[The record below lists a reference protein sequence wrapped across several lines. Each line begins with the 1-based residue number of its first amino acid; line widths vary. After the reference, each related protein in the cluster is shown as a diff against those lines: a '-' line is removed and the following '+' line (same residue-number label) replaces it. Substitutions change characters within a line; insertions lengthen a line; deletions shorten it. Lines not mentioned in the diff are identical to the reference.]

1 MFVDIEN
8 PKSPLAV
15 ENLLIPYK
23 KGRMVNGVRQPKEKI
38 TRDVCFE
45 ILKSTNYHRNI
56 KDMLLC
62 IADLP
67 ETEQAQFKDVVLAIF
82 DKREQPQEIWQ
93 LGEKLADAH
102 GFVLP
107 QYQYEEHTTYLSSA
121 PERIFTIERNTA
133 YLEMECFDGYDRLLC
148 LSDGTIRLGRVL
160 HAEKILPPI
169 IEAPNSEFIN
179 FFGKEA
185 CDGSRLRK
193 IIVKEGGT
201 VAMTDVNPLPRR
213 VDLTACKR
221 VIIGFYDLKYTKEW
235 KYKPEAL
242 TCSEHDLDLAGENLD
257 FSAFGRVVLERCS
270 VGQDAKIIFRKGAE
284 VNFCG
289 IKDNLPEDIDFSECS
304 EVELDMEDL
313 SYLKNLHFKK
323 GAKVTLKRV
332 KNLPPNLDF
341 SSCSEVNLIG
351 CDLCSQP
358 NLRFKNGAKVK
369 LEKSYNLPNNI
380 DFSECAKVDLN
391 QCDLKEQSQLRFKK
405 GAKVNL
411 AWATN
416 LPPNIDV
423 SECVEVWLSYCDL
436 SGQSRLQFMK
446 GAKAV
451 LSGVTQFPENL
462 DVLPCAEVNF
472 NGSDLERVAQLAFG
486 EGAKVSMLSTCHLP
500 KNVDFSNC
508 AEAEL
513 QSCDLAE
520 QTQLR
525 FRDGAKV
532 SLTDVK
538 NLKNGADFSNCA
550 ELKMVNCDMQELR
563 WLGFRQGAK
572 IYLKDIANF
581 PAGVD
586 FSPCADVFVEKCD
599 FKKLSAIC
607 FGKGTK
613 VNLNFVTRMPAFVD
627 MSECEKI
634 DIYDV
639 LQKGFDNTKTL
650 VLRNKAQVNQF
661 FDVKDEKGD
670 KVRFTE
676 QMNEAQLKEFEA
688 KRNATLQQLKHRS
701 DELRKAALTK
711 HQNQTSDN
719 ENSDKISG
727 SFFSRLFGRGG
738 R

>member
-1 MFVDIEN
+1 MFVDITN

-15 ENLLIPYK
+15 ENILAPYK
-23 KGRMVNGVRQPKEKI
+23 KGRVIRGVRQPKEKI
-38 TRDVCFE
+38 TPDVCLE
-45 ILKSTNYHRNI
+45 ILKSTNYARNI

-62 IADLP
+62 IAELP
-67 ETEQAQFKDVVLAIF
+67 TSEQAQFKEVIIATF
-82 DKREQPQEIWQ
+82 YKREQPQSVVT
-93 LGEKLADAH
+93 LGCQLADAH
-102 GFVLP
+102 GFILP
-107 QYQYEEHTTYLSSA
+107 QSQDEEHPTYLSSA
-121 PERIFTIERNTA
+121 PERILTIERNTGH
-133 YLEMECFDGYDRLLC
+133 LETEYFDGYDRLIC
-148 LSDGTIRLGRVL
+148 WSDNTIRLGRTL
-160 HAEKILPPI
+160 NAEKILPPI

-185 CDGSRLRK
+185 CDGSRLRT
-193 IIVKEGGT
+193 IVVKEGGS
-201 VAMTDVNPLPRR
+201 VVMTDVNPLPKK

-221 VIIGFYDLKYTKEW
+221 VIIGFYDLKYTTEW
-235 KYKPEAL
+235 KYQPNAL
-242 TCSEHDLDLAGENLD
+242 TCSEHDLDLSEENLD

-284 VNFCG
+284 VDFCG
-289 IKDNLPEDIDFSECS
+289 IKDKLPDNIDFSECS
-304 EVELDMEDL
+304 EVALDMDDL
-313 SYLKNLHFKK
+313 SYLKNLCFKN

-332 KNLPPNLDF
+332 KKLPPDIDF
-341 SSCSEVNLIG
+341 SECDEVNLIG
-351 CDLCSQP
+351 CDLCSQS

-369 LEKSYNLPNNI
+369 LEKSYNLPANM
-380 DFSECAKVDLN
+380 DFSKCAEVDLTY
-391 QCDLKEQSQLRFKK
+391 CDLQAQSQLRFKK

-411 AWATN
+411 SRATN
-416 LPPNIDV
+416 LPPNIYV
-423 SECVEVWLSYCDL
+423 SECPEVWLSYCDL
-436 SGQSRLQFMK
+436 SEQSNLQFMK

-451 LSGVTQFPENL
+451 LSGVTSFPENL
-462 DVLPCAEVNF
+462 DVSPCAEVYF
-472 NGSDLERVAQLAFG
+472 NGSDLATINALSFG
-486 EGAKVSMLSTCHLP
+486 EGAVVHMLSAHNLP

-520 QTQLR
+520 QNHLC
-525 FRDGAKV
+525 FMDGARV

-586 FSPCADVFVEKCD
+586 FSPCADVFVEKCE
-599 FKKLSAIC
+599 FKKLSALC
-607 FGKGTK
+607 FGKGAK
-613 VNLNFVTRMPAFVD
+613 VNLNFVTYMPAFVD

-639 LQKGFDNTKTL
+639 LQEGFKNTKTL
-650 VLRNKAQVNQF
+650 LLRSKAQFNQY

-676 QMNEAQLKEFEA
+676 QMDEAQLKEFEA
-688 KRNATLQQLKHRS
+688 KRNATRQQLKQRS
-701 DELRKAALTK
+701 DELRKAALNAT
-711 HQNQTSDN
+711 QNETFDN
-719 ENSDKISG
+719 EAKDKSSG

>member
-1 MFVDIEN
+1 MFVDIKN

-15 ENLLIPYK
+15 ENILAPYK
-23 KGRMVNGVRQPKEKI
+23 KGRVIKGVRQPKEKI
-38 TRDVCFE
+38 TPDVCME
-45 ILKSTNYHRNI
+45 ILKSTNYARNI

-62 IADLP
+62 IAELP
-67 ETEQAQFKDVVLAIF
+67 QAEQAQFKDVILSTF
-82 DKREQPQEIWQ
+82 YKREQPQSVLT
-93 LGEKLADAH
+93 LGCQLADAH
-102 GFVLP
+102 GFILP
-107 QYQYEEHTTYLSSA
+107 QRKDETHPTYLSSS
-121 PERIFTIERNTA
+121 PERILTIERNTG
-133 YLEMECFDGYDRLLC
+133 YLETDCFDGYDRLLC
-148 LSDGTIRLGRVL
+148 WSDNTIRLGRTL
-160 HAEKILPPI
+160 YAEKVLPPI

-193 IIVKEGGT
+193 IVVKEGGS
-201 VAMTDVNPLPRR
+201 VVMTDVNPLPKR
-213 VDLTACKR
+213 VDLTSCKR

-235 KYKPEAL
+235 KYQPNAL

-270 VGQDAKIIFRKGAE
+270 VGQDAKIIFRNGAE
-284 VNFCG
+284 VDFCG
-289 IKDNLPEDIDFSECS
+289 IKDKLPDDIDFSECS
-304 EVELDMEDL
+304 EVALNMDDL

-332 KNLPPNLDF
+332 KNLPPDIDF

-351 CDLCSQP
+351 CDLCNQP

-369 LEKSYNLPNNI
+369 LEKSYNLPANM
-380 DFSECAKVDLN
+380 DFSECADVNLSH
-391 QCDLKEQSQLRFKK
+391 CDLQAQSQLRFKK

-423 SECVEVWLSYCDL
+423 SECPEVLLSYCDL

-446 GAKAV
+446 GAKIV
-451 LSGVTQFPENL
+451 LSGVTSFPENL

-472 NGSDLERVAQLAFG
+472 NGSDLANIAQLSFG
-486 EGAKVSMLSTCHLP
+486 EGAKVSMLSTSHLP

-508 AEAEL
+508 ADVEL
-513 QSCDLAE
+513 HSCDLAE
-520 QTQLR
+520 QTHLC
-525 FRDGAKV
+525 FMDGAKV

-550 ELKMVNCDMQELR
+550 ELEIVNCDIHELR

-572 IYLKDIANF
+572 VRLKSISNL
-581 PAGVD
+581 PACVD
-586 FSPCADVFVEKCD
+586 FSPCADVAIELCD
-599 FKKLSAIC
+599 FKELSAVY
-607 FGKGTK
+607 FGKGAK
-613 VNLNFVTRMPAFVD
+613 VYLERVAHMPTLVD

-639 LQKGFDNTKTL
+639 LQEGFKNTKKL
-650 VLRNKAQVNQF
+650 LLRNKAQFNQF
-661 FDVKDEKGD
+661 FDVDGKDR
-670 KVRFTE
+670 KVIFTE
-676 QMNEAQLKEFEA
+676 QMNEAQLQQFNKQREA
-688 KRNATLQQLKHRS
+688 DLFVIKLRA
-701 DELRKAALTK
+701 DELRKETLIKA
-711 HQNQTSDN
+711 QNQTSDN
-719 ENSDKISG
+719 ETSDKSFG
-727 SFFSRLFGRGG
+727 SFFSRLLGRGG